1 MVISTVMSVTAA
13 DTGNNLQHREYNGNK
28 CHVIPTYISDYVL
41 YNNMTSNK
49 EVKNRETINIA
60 LDETK
65 STVKKTTDEAVK
77 EIPRYTK
84 AVNEYQQETIQ
95 ATKDIADSFLD
106 SQKEV
111 INSMQSLWV
120 PYIENVQNS
129 YLSYWNSPQ
138 RFTENYARAVSN
150 ITDSTI
156 AATRLANNELFA
168 SMDAWKNSMQHAR
181 DNAKEFSRLN
191 ANVANTFENAARDN
205 LRDFSREGRQ

>member
-13 DTGNNLQHREYNGNK
+13 AIENNLQCREYNGNK
-28 CHVIPTYISDYVL
+28 YQLIPTYICACVL
-41 YNNMTSNK
+41 YNNMASNK
-49 EVKNRETINIA
+49 EVKNSERINIA

-65 STVKKTTDEAVK
+65 STVRKTTDEAVK
-77 EIPRYTK
+77 EIPRFTK

-95 ATKDIADSFLD
+95 ASKDIADSFLD

-111 INSMQSLWV
+111 IHSTQSLWV

-129 YLSYWNSPQ
+129 YLSYWGSPQ

-150 ITDSTI
+150 TTDYTI
-156 AATRLANNELFA
+156 AVTRIANNNLFA
-168 SMDAWKNSMQHAR
+168 SMNAWKNSVQHLR

-191 ANVANTFENAARDN
+191 ANVANTFENVAREN
-205 LRDFSREGRQ
+205 LREFSRE

>member
-13 DTGNNLQHREYNGNK
+13 AIENNLQYREYNGNK
-28 CHVIPTYISDYVL
+28 YQLIPTYICACVL
-41 YNNMTSNK
+41 YNNMASNK
-49 EVKNRETINIA
+49 EVKNSERINIA

-65 STVKKTTDEAVK
+65 STVRKTTDEAVK
-77 EIPRYTK
+77 EIPRFTK

-95 ATKDIADSFLD
+95 ASKDIADSFLD

-111 INSMQSLWV
+111 IHSTQSLWV

-129 YLSYWNSPQ
+129 YLSYWGSPQ

-150 ITDSTI
+150 TTDYTI
-156 AATRLANNELFA
+156 AVTRIANNNLFA
-168 SMDAWKNSMQHAR
+168 SMNAWKNSVQHIR

-191 ANVANTFENAARDN
+191 ANVANTFENVAREN
-205 LRDFSREGRQ
+205 LREFSRE

>member
-1 MVISTVMSVTAA
+1 MS
-13 DTGNNLQHREYNGNK
+13 
-28 CHVIPTYISDYVL
+28 
-41 YNNMTSNK
+41 SNK
-49 EVKNRETINIA
+49 EVKNTEIINIA

-77 EIPRYTK
+77 EIPRFTK

-95 ATKDIADSFLD
+95 ATKDIADNFLD

-111 INSMQSLWV
+111 IHSMQSLWV

-129 YLSYWNSPQ
+129 YLSYWGSPQ
-138 RFTENYARAVSN
+138 RVTENYARAVSN

-156 AATRLANNELFA
+156 VATRLANNVLFA
-168 SMDAWKNSMQHAR
+168 SMDAWKNSIQHAR

-191 ANVANTFENAARDN
+191 ANVAKYIRKCCKRQFKRFFREKKYKDTHDN
-205 LRDFSREGRQ
+205 KLIL

>member
-1 MVISTVMSVTAA
+1 MA
-13 DTGNNLQHREYNGNK
+13 
-28 CHVIPTYISDYVL
+28 
-41 YNNMTSNK
+41 SNK

-77 EIPRYTK
+77 EIPRFTK

-95 ATKDIADSFLD
+95 ATKDIADSFLE

-111 INSMQSLWV
+111 IHSMQSLWV

-129 YLSYWNSPQ
+129 YLSYWVSPQ
-138 RFTENYARAVSN
+138 RVTENYARAVSN
-150 ITDSTI
+150 IVDNTI
-156 AATRLANNELFA
+156 VATRLANNELFA
-168 SMDAWKNSMQHAR
+168 TMDAWTNAIQHAR

-205 LRDFSREGRQ
+205 LRDFSREHSGRQ

>member
-1 MVISTVMSVTAA
+1 MS
-13 DTGNNLQHREYNGNK
+13 
-28 CHVIPTYISDYVL
+28 
-41 YNNMTSNK
+41 SNK
-49 EVKNRETINIA
+49 EKNREIFNIT

-65 STVKKTTDEAVK
+65 STVKKTTDDALK
-77 EIPRYTK
+77 EIPRFTK

-111 INSMQSLWV
+111 IHSLQSLWV

-129 YLSYWNSPQ
+129 YLSYWGSPQ
-138 RFTENYARAVSN
+138 RVTENYARTVSN

-156 AATRLANNELFA
+156 VATRLSNNVLFA
-168 SMDAWKNSMQHAR
+168 GMDAWKNSIQHAR

-191 ANVANTFENAARDN
+191 TNVAKSFENVAKDS
-205 LRDFSREGRQ
+205 LRDFSAREVQGHTRQ